1 MKGLAMNKRYLMLLA
16 FFTPVV
22 LADDNSPAYSQCMD
36 KASSTVAMSSCIQ
49 AETQLQDQR
58 LNRVYKQLT
67 SKLESGPQKSLR
79 DVQRQWIAYRDANCK
94 FHVQASGGT
103 LAQLE
108 GGMCVLDM
116 TRERAAELERILSPG
131 Q

>member
-1 MKGLAMNKRYLMLLA
+1 MFNFKLAAGVAVTLFMIDQA
-16 FFTPVV
+16 Q
-22 LADDNSPAYSQCMD
+22 AEEASQAYNQCMD
-36 KASSTVAMSSCIQ
+36 KASSTQAMSSCIQ
-49 AETQLQDQR
+49 TETQLQDQR
-58 LNRVYKQLT
+58 LNRVYKQLAT
-67 SKLESGPQKSLR
+67 KLGAGQQKSLR

-103 LAQLE
+103 MAQLE

-116 TRERAAELERILSPG
+116 TRERAAELERVLSPG

>member
-1 MKGLAMNKRYLMLLA
+1 MNKQYLMGLALA
-16 FFTPVV
+16 TCTS
-22 LADDNSPAYSQCMD
+22 LAMADDNSPAYVQCMD
-36 KASSTVAMSSCIQ
+36 KASSTVAMSGCIQ
-49 AETQLQDQR
+49 AETQLQDGR
-58 LNRVYKQLT
+58 LNRVYKQLMGRLDST
-67 SKLESGPQKSLR
+67 QQKSLR
-79 DVQRQWIAYRDANCK
+79 DVQRQWVGYRDANCR

-116 TRERAAELERILSPG
+116 TRERAAELERVLSPG

>member
-1 MKGLAMNKRYLMLLA
+1 MFSLKLTVGVVVTLLLIGQA
-16 FFTPVV
+16 QAEEATQ
-22 LADDNSPAYSQCMD
+22 AYSQCMD
-36 KASSTVAMSSCIQ
+36 KASSTVAMGSCIQ
-49 AETQLQDQR
+49 GETQLQDQR
-58 LNRVYKQLT
+58 LNRVYKQLM
-67 SKLESGPQKSLR
+67 SKLQAGPQKSLR
-79 DVQRQWIAYRDANCK
+79 DVQRQWIAYRDANCT

>member
-1 MKGLAMNKRYLMLLA
+1 MYNLKLIAGLATA
-16 FFTPVV
+16 FLVIGQ
-22 LADDNSPAYSQCMD
+22 AQAEGASQAYNQCMD
-36 KASSTVAMSSCIQ
+36 SASSTVAMSSCIQ
-49 AETQLQDQR
+49 TETQLQDQR
-58 LNRVYKQLT
+58 LNRVYQQLT
-67 SKLESGPQKSLR
+67 TKLAPGPQKSLR
-79 DVQRQWIAYRDANCK
+79 DVQRKWITYRDANCK

>member
-1 MKGLAMNKRYLMLLA
+1 MNQRYLLLLA
-16 FFTPVV
+16 LLAPMA

-49 AETQLQDQR
+49 RETQLQDQR
-58 LNRVYKQLT
+58 LNRVYKQLM
-67 SKLESGPQKSLR
+67 SKLQTVPQKSLR
-79 DVQRQWIAYRDANCK
+79 DVQRQWIAYRDANCT

-116 TRERAAELERILSPG
+116 TRERAAELERVLSPG

>member
-1 MKGLAMNKRYLMLLA
+1 MIGQAQA
-16 FFTPVV
+16 EE
-22 LADDNSPAYSQCMD
+22 ASQAYIQCMD

-49 AETQLQDQR
+49 TETQLQDQR

-67 SKLESGPQKSLR
+67 TKLDAGPQKSLR

-94 FHVQASGGT
+94 FHVQATGGT
-103 LAQLE
+103 MAQLE

-116 TRERAAELERILSPG
+116 TRERAAELERVLSPG

>member
-1 MKGLAMNKRYLMLLA
+1 LMGRLDAGQQKR
-16 FFTPVV
+16 
-22 LADDNSPAYSQCMD
+22 
-36 KASSTVAMSSCIQ
+36 
-49 AETQLQDQR
+49 
-58 LNRVYKQLT
+58 
-67 SKLESGPQKSLR
+67 LR
-79 DVQRQWIAYRDANCK
+79 EVQRQWIGYRDANCR

-116 TRERAAELERILSPG
+116 TRERAAELERVLSPG

>member
-1 MKGLAMNKRYLMLLA
+1 MKGFAMNTRYLMLLA
-16 FFTPVV
+16 FFAPMA
-22 LADDNSPAYSQCMD
+22 LADENSPAYSQCMD
-36 KASSTVAMSSCIQ
+36 NASSTVAMSSCIQ

-67 SKLESGPQKSLR
+67 SKLQAAQQKSLR

-116 TRERAAELERILSPG
+116 TRERAAELERVLSPG

>member
-1 MKGLAMNKRYLMLLA
+1 MNTRYLLLMA
-16 FFTPVV
+16 FFAP
-22 LADDNSPAYSQCMD
+22 LAQADDNSPAYSQCMD
-36 KASSTVAMSSCIQ
+36 NASSTVAMSSCIQ

-58 LNRVYKQLT
+58 LNRVYKQLAT
-67 SKLESGPQKSLR
+67 KLDAGPQKSLR

-103 LAQLE
+103 MAQLE

-116 TRERAAELERILSPG
+116 TRERAAELERVLSPG

>member
-1 MKGLAMNKRYLMLLA
+1 MNKRYLTLLA
-16 FFTPVV
+16 FLAPMA

-67 SKLESGPQKSLR
+67 SKLQPAPQKSLR
-79 DVQRQWIAYRDANCK
+79 DVQRQWIAYRNANCT

-116 TRERAAELERILSPG
+116 TRERAAELERVLSPG

>member
-1 MKGLAMNKRYLMLLA
+1 MNKQYLMGLALA
-16 FFTPVV
+16 MCTS
-22 LADDNSPAYSQCMD
+22 LAMADDNSPAYVQCMD
-36 KASSTVAMSSCIQ
+36 KASSTVAMSGCIQ
-49 AETQLQDQR
+49 AETQLQDGR
-58 LNRVYKQLT
+58 LNRVYKQLMGRLDST
-67 SKLESGPQKSLR
+67 QQKSLR
-79 DVQRQWIAYRDANCK
+79 EVQRQWVGYRDANCR

-116 TRERAAELERILSPG
+116 TRERAAELERVLSPG

>member
-1 MKGLAMNKRYLMLLA
+1 MNPRYLLLLA
-16 FFTPVV
+16 FFAPVA
-22 LADDNSPAYSQCMD
+22 LGDENTPAYSQCMD
-36 KASSTVAMSSCIQ
+36 NASSTVAMSRCIQ
-49 AETQLQDQR
+49 AQTQLQDQR

-67 SKLESGPQKSLR
+67 SKLESGPQKQLR
-79 DVQRQWIAYRDANCK
+79 DVQRQWIAFRDSNCA

-108 GGMCVLDM
+108 GGMCVLNM
-116 TRERAAELERILSPG
+116 TRERAAELERVLSPG